1 MKKNKLLRKKHL
13 LGSLN
18 YVNVGDIREQ
28 GESGT
33 ESRIIAPEPL
43 LLETNGIQSHSL
55 RNRGEVI

>member
-1 MKKNKLLRKKHL
+1 M
-13 LGSLN
+13 GSLN
-18 YVNVGDIREQ
+18 YLNVGDTREQ

-33 ESRIIAPEPL
+33 ESRIIAPELL